1 MAELPKK
8 TSAKFEKTS
17 GAMPRLTAEMP
28 APAAEQAAPEAR
40 LPEVRSLR
48 VPKLDQH
55 TVWRV
60 IETLKSL

>member
-1 MAELPKK
+1 MAELPKN
-8 TSAKFEKTS
+8 TLAKFEQTS
-17 GAMPRLTAEMP
+17 DAMPRLTAEKP
-28 APAAEQAAPEAR
+28 APAAEKAAPAAR
-40 LPEVRSLR
+40 PPEVRSLR

>member
-8 TSAKFEKTS
+8 TLAKFEQTS
-17 GAMPRLTAEMP
+17 DAMPRLTVEMP
-28 APAAEQAAPEAR
+28 APAAEQAAPETR
-40 LPEVRSLR
+40 RPEVRSLR

>member
-1 MAELPKK
+1 MAELPKN
-8 TSAKFEKTS
+8 TLAKFEQTS
-17 GAMPRLTAEMP
+17 DAMPRLIAEKP
-28 APAAEQAAPEAR
+28 APAPEQAAPNAR
-40 LPEVRSLR
+40 PPEVRSVR